1 MVIIGDRGRVFKRA
15 PVLTIEIL
23 ESGVTSAA
31 IADVVVVVPLA
42 TAAVAASSAAAFG
55 HLGFLVVSQKC
66 IQKQ

>member
-1 MVIIGDRGRVFKRA
+1 VTGYFKEL

-42 TAAVAASSAAAFG
+42 TAAVAASSAAALG
-55 HLGFLVVSQKC
+55 HLGFLVSPEIYTKA
-66 IQKQ
+66 ITKNA